1 MHLDLNFPSLLERR
15 WGNFLQAALLVS
27 NERPSE
33 PAITRFKSFAAR
45 HVPDGS
51 MQCVQ
56 GVDAAQILRDWRG
69 KLLPVSASVRGQKE
83 SPGFANDP
91 ANIIGR
97 CCPRKEIGG
106 HAALLRLPGFARVCG
121 AFDFPGRADTP
132 AMFIIW
138 SCDEVALQKRQGG
151 NLAS

>member
-69 KLLPVSASVRGQKE
+69 KLLPVFASVRGQKK

-97 CCPRKEIGG
+97 RVTREEIGG
-106 HAALLRLPGFARVCG
+106 YPAVLRFPGFARIGG
-121 AFDFPGRADTP
+121 ALD
-132 AMFIIW
+132 
-138 SCDEVALQKRQGG
+138 
-151 NLAS
+151 LASGANAPGLLLVWRKDEIAIQHPQ